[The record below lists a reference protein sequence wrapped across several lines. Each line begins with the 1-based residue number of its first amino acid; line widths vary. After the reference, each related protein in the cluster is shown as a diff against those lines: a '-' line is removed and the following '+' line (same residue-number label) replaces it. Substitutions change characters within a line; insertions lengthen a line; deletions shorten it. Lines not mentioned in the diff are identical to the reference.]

1 MATTNSRSF
10 RASVSTGRRAFQSS
24 ITPKPTFATQA
35 VNKSPLRGLAKALG
49 LAGDIA
55 DRQKKLQ
62 DESDK
67 QRGLMESLV
76 SSADQDPA
84 KIKAKEMFPQESLAF
99 MSAFREGHAKLWA
112 QKKYSAWK
120 LEYNTWEHK
129 NENDPVHF
137 QNWLAKKVGDAR
149 LVIGD
154 NQFAIAGAMPIFNE
168 AIHNMTAE
176 HTKYTGDRII
186 AEEEQNIF
194 ERIDQ
199 TVLNRNVDNPTHPSY
214 DPTGESL
221 FAYINTEIGMASK
234 KGLDATKI
242 KDQIL
247 TNLLATADANDD
259 DNLYNLIIES
269 SDSGLLKLTPEQLLK
284 VETSHLNH
292 RQERDAEDA
301 AIAAQAKALKK
312 EEEDKFL
319 GLYLTR
325 FANKDYRMD
334 DIPPEL
340 IKRYPKV
347 YTSIQ
352 SALTQMRKANDYVN
366 PEDETN
372 DVIEI
377 NRVIYSE
384 DFKKLSTPQRVDAL
398 TTLIKDKGLQL
409 SEGTVSKLYAT
420 VGKDPKDPKI
430 FLNNAT
436 VKTSHAPLVKGI
448 KTALDSKNTDFGVYV
463 TGNAGNTFESL
474 MATYT
479 AGIDTSNMDAV
490 AVSKKYAEA
499 AEAVLEHMLETESGF
514 YAKVESILARTGEDA
529 VNLPRPLMKA
539 YTKETTDRNAAAKAQ
554 AEAEAI
560 KAAETQK
567 RLEEQAELERIA
579 AEALAKENQEKADQK
594 DTQEKA
600 VAEADSAE
608 NPEEVPDVPP
618 YEPSVLERVANTAGT
633 EALEIISNLLGST
646 EEADAFK
653 AKQKQQQK

>member
-24 ITPKPTFATQA
+24 ITPKSTFSTQA
-35 VNKSPLRGLAKALG
+35 ATKSPLRGLAKALG

-55 DRQKKLQ
+55 DRQQKLQ

-76 SSADQDPA
+76 SSADKDPA
-84 KIKAKEMFPQESLAF
+84 LIKAKEMYPQESLAF

-112 QKKYSAWK
+112 QKKHTAWK

-129 NENDPVHF
+129 NENDPTHF
-137 QNWLAKKVGDAR
+137 QDWLAKKIGDAR
-149 LVIGD
+149 SVIGD
-154 NQFAIAGAMPIFNE
+154 NQFAIAGAMPVFNE
-168 AIHNMTAE
+168 AIHNMTAA

-186 AEEEQNIF
+186 AEEEQNIL

-199 TVLNRNVDNPTHPSY
+199 TVQNRNVDNPTHPSY
-214 DPTGESL
+214 DPKGSSL

-247 TNLLATADANDD
+247 TNLLATADAYDD
-259 DNLYNLIIES
+259 DNLYELIMTS
-269 SDSGLLKLTPEQLLK
+269 SDSGLLKLNPEQLLK
-284 VETSHLNH
+284 VENSQLNH

-301 AIAAQAKALKK
+301 DIAAQAKALKK
-312 EEEDKFL
+312 EEEDTFL
-319 GLYLTR
+319 GSYLTR

-340 IKRYPKV
+340 IKKYPKV
-347 YTSIQ
+347 YTAIQ

-366 PEDETN
+366 PQDETN
-372 DVIEI
+372 AVIEI

-384 DFKKLSTPQRVDAL
+384 DFKKLPTPQRVSSL
-398 TTLIKDKGLQL
+398 TNLIKNKELQL

-420 VGKDPKDPKI
+420 VGKDPKDTKI

-436 VKTSHAPLVKGI
+436 VKTSHAPLVKSI
-448 KTALDSKNTDFGVYV
+448 KTSLDSKNTDFGQLV
-463 TGNAGNTFESL
+463 TGTAATTFESL

-479 AGIDTSNMDAV
+479 AGIDTAGMDAV
-490 AVSKKYAEA
+490 AASKKYTEA

-514 YAKVESILARTGEDA
+514 YSKVESILARTGEDA
-529 VNLPRPLMKA
+529 VNLPRPLMRA
-539 YTKETTDRNAAAKAQ
+539 YTKETTDRNAAAKAA
-554 AEAEAI
+554 AEADKI
-560 KAAETQK
+560 KAEQIRLQLEEAA
-567 RLEEQAELERIA
+567 RLEQIA
-579 AEALAKENQEKADQK
+579 AEALAKATQEKADQK
-594 DTQEKA
+594 ETEEKA
-600 VAEADSAE
+600 QEDVDSAE

-618 YEPSVLERVANTAGT
+618 YEPTVLENAGT
-633 EALEIISNLLGST
+633 AALDVINDLLGST
-646 EEADAFK
+646 KEADAFK
-653 AKQKQQQK
+653 AKQQ